1 MNKKNINLCYTDL
14 TLRVQELKSQNWKIT
29 IFSILVF
36 GLILGLDAASIIA
49 GIDPEKINFYRF
61 LLVLVLVLIMEFG
74 VNMLMISTTEI
85 IRVKKRILIC
95 RNLFDEEV
103 LEFLDD
109 NKNYENWYNQ
119 YNILFQI
126 IIVIL
131 MAALVLLYLFG
142 SFN

>member
-131 MAALVLLYLFG
+131 MAILVLLYLFG

>member
-36 GLILGLDAASIIA
+36 GLILGLDAASIIT
-49 GIDPEKINFYRF
+49 GIDPEKMNFYRF
-61 LLVLVLVLIMEFG
+61 LLVVVLVLIMEFG
-74 VNMLMISTTEI
+74 VNILMISTAEI

-109 NKNYENWYNQ
+109 NKNYEKWYNQ

-126 IIVIL
+126 IVLIL

-142 SFN
+142 SVN

>member
-74 VNMLMISTTEI
+74 VNILMISTAEI
-85 IRVKKRILIC
+85 IRVKKMILIC
-95 RNLFDEEV
+95 RNLFDEEF
-103 LEFLDD
+103 LE
-109 NKNYENWYNQ
+109 
-119 YNILFQI
+119 
-126 IIVIL
+126 
-131 MAALVLLYLFG
+131 
-142 SFN
+142 

>member
-14 TLRVQELKSQNWKIT
+14 TLRAQELKSQNWKIT

-36 GLILGLDAASIIA
+36 GLIIGLDAASIIT

-61 LLVLVLVLIMEFG
+61 ILVLVLVLTMEFG
-74 VNMLMISTTEI
+74 VNILMISTSEI
-85 IRVKKRILIC
+85 IRVKRRILIC

-103 LEFLDD
+103 LELLDD
-109 NKNYENWYNQ
+109 NKDHEKWYNQ

-126 IIVIL
+126 ISIII
-131 MAALVLLYLFG
+131 MAILVLLYLFG
-142 SFN
+142 TFN

>member
-14 TLRVQELKSQNWKIT
+14 TLRAQELKSQNWKTT

-61 LLVLVLVLIMEFG
+61 ILVLVLVLTMEFG
-74 VNMLMISTTEI
+74 VNILMISTSEI
-85 IRVKKRILIC
+85 IRVKRRILIC

-103 LEFLDD
+103 LELLDD
-109 NKNYENWYNQ
+109 NKDHEKWYNQ

-126 IIVIL
+126 ITIII
-131 MAALVLLYLFG
+131 MATLVLLYLFG
-142 SFN
+142 TFN

>member
-1 MNKKNINLCYTDL
+1 
-14 TLRVQELKSQNWKIT
+14 LKSQNWKIT

-131 MAALVLLYLFG
+131 MAILVLLYLFG

>member
-61 LLVLVLVLIMEFG
+61 LLVVVLILIMEFG
-74 VNMLMISTTEI
+74 VNILMISTAEI

-109 NKNYENWYNQ
+109 NRNYERWYNQ

-142 SFN
+142 SYN

>member
-61 LLVLVLVLIMEFG
+61 LLVVVLVLIMEFG

-103 LEFLDD
+103 LDFLDD

>member
-74 VNMLMISTTEI
+74 VNILMISTAEI

-109 NKNYENWYNQ
+109 NKNYEKWYNQ

>member
-14 TLRVQELKSQNWKIT
+14 TLRAQELKSQNWKIT

-36 GLILGLDAASIIA
+36 GLIIGLDAASIIT

-61 LLVLVLVLIMEFG
+61 ILVLVLVLTMEFG
-74 VNMLMISTTEI
+74 VNILMISTSEI
-85 IRVKKRILIC
+85 IRVKRRILIC

-103 LEFLDD
+103 LELLDD
-109 NKNYENWYNQ
+109 NKDHEKWYNQ

-126 IIVIL
+126 ISIII
-131 MAALVLLYLFG
+131 MATLVLLYLFG
-142 SFN
+142 TFN

>member
-61 LLVLVLVLIMEFG
+61 LLVVVLVLIMEFG